1 MQSRI
6 LPNGIMKIKFTFHRP
21 QFVDFANLSDL
32 KAFTLSLQPAALVA
46 AIAFV
51 GLARGGVLVAFG
63 GALLAFVGTVMVTGL
78 IALLLSD
85 RFARGAMIFVA
96 PSGRSTPSVDD
107 YSFEKAL
114 LARGKVDEAL
124 TSLHVRLANH
134 PDDAA
139 LCLFV
144 ADVYAREGHEPAK
157 AERLYLRAREMV
169 GVSPEHDYRAT
180 TRLIDLYMGALDD
193 PARAEAELERMR
205 LRHAGTTA
213 AAHAEQALRQLHN
226 G

>member
-1 MQSRI
+1 MQ
-6 LPNGIMKIKFTFHRP
+6 MKIKFTFHRP
-21 QFVDFANLSDL
+21 QFFDVQNLHDL
-32 KAFTLSLQPAALVA
+32 KAFTLSLQPAALVGA
-46 AIAFV
+46 LAFGV
-51 GLARGGVLVAFG
+51 LARGGVLVAFG

-85 RFARGAMIFVA
+85 RFARGAMSFVA
-96 PSGRSTPSVDD
+96 PSGRSTPSTDD

-124 TSLHVRLANH
+124 TSLEVRLANH

-144 ADVYAREGHEPAK
+144 ADVYAREGREPAK

-169 GVSPEHDYRAT
+169 GASPEHDYRAT
-180 TRLIDLYMGALDD
+180 NRLIDLYMGALDD

-213 AAHAEQALRQLHN
+213 AAHAEQALRTLKN
-226 G
+226 R